1 MRKNSYNVQL
11 TYDISDAEEQYAEDA
26 IEAFNYMLVS
36 LDRFS
41 KHLDKML
48 VPFKDAADVP
58 PQQVW
63 TAHSTFESY
72 CDEAKNNLNRIQ
84 RHAFNCVQIM
94 KHFTSDTQVDKLM
107 KSLNLSIDDV
117 TKQFERF
124 KRLFN
129 KIQDP
134 AFIKNAVSA
143 IAAIQKE
150 VAQLKQI
157 IEERIQ
163 KYIEIDILDKSW
175 VDQIDDQDLELEEK
189 VPFERELLDAQKDKL
204 AK

>member
-1 MRKNSYNVQL
+1 MRKNSYHVQL
-11 TYDISDAEEQYAEDA
+11 TYDISDTEEKYANDA
-26 IEAFNYMLVS
+26 IEAFNYMIVS
-36 LDRFS
+36 LNRFS
-41 KHLDKML
+41 EHLDKML
-48 VPFKDAADVP
+48 IPFKDAEDVP
-58 PQQVW
+58 VQQVL
-63 TAHSTFESY
+63 TARVTFRSY
-72 CDEAKNNLNRIQ
+72 CDEAKRNLNRIQ
-84 RHAFNCVQIM
+84 RHALNCVQIM

-124 KRLFN
+124 ARLFS
-129 KIQDP
+129 KVQDP
-134 AFIKNAVSA
+134 SFIKNSVSA

-175 VDQIDDQDLELEEK
+175 VDHIDDEDLELEEK
-189 VPFERELLDAQKDKL
+189 VPFERELLDAQKNKIR
-204 AK
+204 K